1 MKGQSLFDSSRSF
14 YAVYDH
20 VDGLSVSRPV
30 TINGFKIGYVDKI
43 ALHPNGSGKLIVSMS
58 ITDNFAIAKNSI
70 AKIESEDILGGRVVS
85 LQLGNSLDLA
95 KSGDTLQAE
104 IQLTIGEEVNRQ
116 VAPLKDKAEKMIG
129 SIDTVLTL
137 MSGFLDDQTQDNFAE
152 AFSSIKRSFEKLEET
167 ITVVNQTVGKTQG
180 DFESIMKNVAS
191 ITENLKN
198 NGEELDGIF
207 SNLEAISDSL
217 SKVQFSET
225 FASLK
230 NSLETTESVLKKI
243 NEGDGSMAQLINNP
257 ELYEQLEQSSLQ
269 LNKLLK
275 DIRYN
280 PNRYIHFS
288 VFGSSKTY
296 TEEEIEEM
304 ENAAKEDE

>member
-1 MKGQSLFDSSRSF
+1 
-14 YAVYDH
+14 
-20 VDGLSVSRPV
+20 
-30 TINGFKIGYVDKI
+30 
-43 ALHPNGSGKLIVSMS
+43 
-58 ITDNFAIAKNSI
+58 
-70 AKIESEDILGGRVVS
+70 
-85 LQLGNSLDLA
+85 LGNSLDLA